1 MPHPVQYRFVHCRT
15 QPERPKSGSFAFV
28 TQTNFSGKG
37 YGDHFK
43 PNGAL
48 VKGRWREEE
57 SNFFKN
63 IDPKT
68 GMNFSYEAKDVR
80 ASFTNYFGSE
90 EGSVPWQDHLVDYDG
105 YDETA

>member
-1 MPHPVQYRFVHCRT
+1 MTCS
-15 QPERPKSGSFAFV
+15 PENVEHHTRACIVLHNYLMEK
-28 TQTNFSGKG
+28 NKDHYSGKG

-63 IDPKT
+63 IAPKS
-68 GMNFSYEAKDVR
+68 GMNFSYEAKDIR
-80 ASFTNYFGSE
+80 TSISNYFGSE
-90 EGSVPWQDHLVDYDG
+90 EGSVPWQDQIVDYDG